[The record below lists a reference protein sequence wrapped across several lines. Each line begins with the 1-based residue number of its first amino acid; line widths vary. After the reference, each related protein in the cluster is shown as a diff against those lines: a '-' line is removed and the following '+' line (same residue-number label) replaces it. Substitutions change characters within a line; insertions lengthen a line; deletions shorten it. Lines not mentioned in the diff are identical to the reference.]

1 MGDEEES
8 RGEHPITAEM
18 EKKSKK
24 HGKQKRKKKEK
35 HSKGNVNFME
45 DCLDFGLLRLFN
57 PDSTEF
63 LPMEEQL
70 KLYKHRDLSLTK
82 TYITAARV
90 FGNPRVRKRVHVAP
104 KMDGGQGGKSVNTRR
119 AKSEMVQDGRP
130 RLKPIN
136 KDDMV
141 LTERDKQIIH
151 DNEVQERMAEYKSWL
166 HDRMALRAGLE
177 SMGLKESWLRA
188 KPDPTPL
195 ERRVLLQLEEARRV
209 AEALKLKVDDVKEVI
224 IKTEDFSEK
233 EPKPQPEGMGI
244 IASYLASKKQRLIDL
259 FSQADK
265 DKSWAIT
272 RDELRNCI
280 KEAKIPISE
289 TLLNEVIDSLDS
301 DFNAEIDYR
310 EFVRGMERYQL
321 EERKRKIIAEE
332 ERKSQ
337 TKIKS
342 TPECRTGIVPISDLA
357 PVRES
362 VSSPVMPT
370 HREEDKREVNTPDS
384 MASLLEI
391 PKRDITERRALNPDD
406 MIEKRKREKFM
417 SDNLKKK
424 RLPRVIQS
432 PLKTGNKAVDL
443 HSQVSTLGGDLG
455 VEIHDYRAARL
466 AEYHAIL
473 RLCEERGIPLTPK
486 LLQRA
491 LLHPGDKRVNQL
503 KKRIRQ
509 PGTHTMSNRFAEPP
523 KPPESPDEFHDM
535 EKVVVTKSGE
545 VLVDSKHVY
554 PKKQDIWPKPEM
566 QNLSS
571 GKAFISRKI
580 DCWMSFEEYERL
592 TGHLKQRYVSLENA
606 PEHDVFWPG
615 FLLDKI
621 QLCMPET
628 RPRNERTSHALFQP
642 TRVRTKRSNPGYNN
656 DISYWVVS
664 DENYLKTGGID
675 ERKVYSIDWK

>member
-1 MGDEEES
+1 MASEQEGGAE
-8 RGEHPITAEM
+8 RTA
-18 EKKSKK
+18 KSDPGKGSK
-24 HGKQKRKKKEK
+24 MPGKQKRNRKEK
-35 HSKGNVNFME
+35 KSRSDGESME
-45 DCLDFGLLRLFN
+45 DWLDFGLERLFN
-57 PDSTEF
+57 PESTEF

-70 KLYKHRDLSLTK
+70 KLYKHRDLIRSK
-82 TYITAARV
+82 TYTTAARV

-104 KMDGGQGGKSVNTRR
+104 KMDGGVGRSVNVRR
-119 AKSEMVQDGRP
+119 AHSDLTQQDGRP

-136 KDDMV
+136 KEDMV
-141 LTERDKQIIH
+141 LTEKDKQIIH
-151 DNEVQERMAEYKSWL
+151 DNEVQEKMKEYKGWL
-166 HDRMALRAGLE
+166 RDRMALRAGLE

-188 KPDPTPL
+188 KPNPTPL

-209 AEALKLKVDDVKEVI
+209 AKALKLKVEEVQEVT
-224 IKTEDFSEK
+224 IKMEDFSEK

-244 IASYLASKKQRLIDL
+244 IADYLASKKQRLIDL

-272 RDELRNCI
+272 RDEFRKCI

-301 DFNAEIDYR
+301 DLNAEIDYR
-310 EFVRGMERYQL
+310 EFVRGMDRYHL
-321 EERKRKIIAEE
+321 EERKRKILADK
-332 ERKSQ
+332 ERKSPVK
-337 TKIKS
+337 TRS
-342 TPECRTGIVPISDLA
+342 TSEVRRVISDLA

-362 VSSPVMPT
+362 ISSPVPPAD
-370 HREEDKREVNTPDS
+370 RLEETREVNTPDS
-384 MASLLEI
+384 LASLLEI
-391 PKRDITERRALNPDD
+391 PKHDITERRELNPDD
-406 MIEKRKREKFM
+406 MIEKRKRERFM
-417 SDNLKKK
+417 SDNLKMK
-424 RLPRVIQS
+424 RLPRAIQS
-432 PLKTGNKAVDL
+432 PLKTGDKAVDL
-443 HSQVSTLGGDLG
+443 HSKVSTLGGDLG

-466 AEYHAIL
+466 AEYHDIC
-473 RLCEERGIPLTPK
+473 RLCEERDIPLTPK

-491 LLHPGDKRVNQL
+491 LLHPGDKRVSHL

-545 VLVDSKHVY
+545 VLVDSRHVY
-554 PKKQDIWPKPEM
+554 PKKHNVWSKPEM

-580 DCWMSFEEYERL
+580 DCWMSFEEYDKL
-592 TGHLKQRYVSLENA
+592 TGHLKQRYISLEKA

-615 FLLDKI
+615 FLLDKV

-628 RPRNERTSHALFQP
+628 RSRSERSSHAVFQP
-642 TRVRTKRSNPGYNN
+642 TAQRTKRSNPGYNN
-656 DISYWVVS
+656 DISYWLVS
-664 DENYLKTGGID
+664 DQNYLKSGGID